1 MGEHPTFDP
10 KLNCAGEFYFN
21 SLAGNKYEN
30 NYGDNLKKFKDIRN
44 SPFVLSSKKINEGVA
59 VVLQACL
66 DNFPAAMNEVTSDEL
81 LARSS
86 FADIRQLIQ
95 KEIGN
100 FKTVAKDHIGSHTG
114 KIPNPSV
121 SGPGGL
127 LYDKEIFAKASEL
140 SFVSSASINAG
151 QRIGAAGN
159 AAQNRAQRFLCVTF
173 KIDGQAVSV
182 FEDISKKGVIYG
194 ALLELGFPA
203 DDLNEISEII
213 SNRFSSSN
221 TEAPGQYSK
230 GLLWPTEDGDIVITP
245 VHAYAM
251 ALEMSSRFKT
261 RVAAGH
267 NLKNTWIKIGGT
279 KPQNAG
285 LVNNDMGGVHRLL
298 KSAPPK
304 ALSKSARMTFK
315 IGATKTLPFTTI
327 GPSHPVMKSLIAT
340 IADPRLNNILEQRQE
355 MAIKR
360 LVRIVL
366 QPWFEYYAL
375 VKEGDQQALR
385 SLDNLHPTQRLLLD
399 GKFSEVKPDDAAEML
414 KNVTDH
420 VLGLKHGMSGD
431 RYRDQVKSAAIEI
444 FKNKF

>member
-1 MGEHPTFDP
+1 MGDHPTFDP
-10 KLNCAGEFYFN
+10 KLNCAGEFYLN

-44 SPFVLSSKKINEGVA
+44 SPFVLSSKNINEGVA

-66 DNFPAAMNEVTSDEL
+66 DNFPASMNEVASDEL
-81 LARSS
+81 FARSS
-86 FADIRQLIQ
+86 FGDIKELIQ

-173 KIDGQAVSV
+173 KIDGEAVSV

-194 ALLELGFPA
+194 ALLELGFPVS
-203 DDLNEISEII
+203 DLDEISEII

-251 ALEMSSRFKT
+251 ALEMSSRFKA

-304 ALSKSARMTFK
+304 SLSKATRMSFK
-315 IGATKTLPFTTI
+315 VGATKTLPFTTI
-327 GPSHPVMKSLIAT
+327 GTSHPVMKTLIAT
-340 IADPRLNNILEQRQE
+340 LADPRLNDQLKEKQE
-355 MAIKR
+355 KTIKR

-366 QPWFEYYAL
+366 QPWLEFASL

-385 SLDNLHPTQRLLLD
+385 SLENLHPTQRMLLD
-399 GKFSEVKPDDAAEML
+399 GKLSEVKPADLAEML

-420 VLGLKHGMSGD
+420 VMGLKHGMGGD
-431 RYRDQVKSAAIEI
+431 SYRDQVKTAAVEI
-444 FKNKF
+444 FKEKF